1 MGRVATNE
9 ILNEKIL
16 ADLLK
21 GETKW
26 TEIAEKYS
34 VDMNYVRSVNGIYR
48 NELSIARSSKGGV
61 VTYYKGSR
69 VSDGKSSP
77 VTKFNIN
84 DLSDKELEGMGL
96 SRFKVNK

>member
-1 MGRVATNE
+1 MARVATNE

-21 GETKW
+21 GEMKW

-34 VDMNYVRSVNGIYR
+34 VDMNYIRSVNGIYR
-48 NELSIARSSKGGV
+48 HELSIARSSKRGI

-69 VSDGKSSP
+69 ISDGNSSP

-84 DLSDKELEGMGL
+84 DLTDEEVERMGL
-96 SRFKVNK
+96 RKFKVHK